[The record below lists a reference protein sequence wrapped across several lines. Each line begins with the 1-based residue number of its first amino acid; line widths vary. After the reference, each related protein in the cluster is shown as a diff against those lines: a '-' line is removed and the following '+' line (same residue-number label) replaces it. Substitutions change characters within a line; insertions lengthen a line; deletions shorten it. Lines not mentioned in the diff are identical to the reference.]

1 MTSYWVSAADVKKTY
16 ALRVIYDTS
25 ENRQGRGI
33 WGRNRFDVGGQTP
46 KDCQILSGVGTM
58 PRLMGFV
65 AIFLVTLCF
74 SKAVQAGETVD
85 VALVLVSDVSRSI
98 DDREFKMQKDGYL
111 SAFTDPKVMA
121 AVKSG
126 IVGEIAVNYVE
137 FAGESEVQ
145 TVIDWTIIKDEETAK
160 AFVEKLVAAPRSF
173 YGRTAIGAGIDLAV
187 QNLAHSA
194 LTAERRV
201 IDVCGDGTNNAG
213 RDVSSARDEAVAA
226 GITINGLTIINDHPM
241 SWTFAHVQPPGGLD
255 NYYRQNV
262 TGGVGSFVISVHD
275 FKIFGEAMAKKLIS
289 EIASLDNHRKHL

>member
-1 MTSYWVSAADVKKTY
+1 
-16 ALRVIYDTS
+16 
-25 ENRQGRGI
+25 
-33 WGRNRFDVGGQTP
+33 
-46 KDCQILSGVGTM
+46 M